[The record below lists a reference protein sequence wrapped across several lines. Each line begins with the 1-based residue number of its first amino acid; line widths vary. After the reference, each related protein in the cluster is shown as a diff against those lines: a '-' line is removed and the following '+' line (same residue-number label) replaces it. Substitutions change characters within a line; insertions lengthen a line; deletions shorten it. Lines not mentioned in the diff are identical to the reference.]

1 MAVIVFSPEAVCT
14 CTLYPSPPRLRRNS
28 EGLHLSPR
36 NVCDTLGAAQFRRP
50 GRPLRLRSGSHE
62 PVFIRHASHATSYL
76 NIVAGNRD
84 AQRMACA
91 SFESRPCDATGSEAL
106 RALFHLPPCF
116 ELGLPCPFSPFAN
129 PPLSCSSA
137 LAGRSLLPR
146 PNRQPLRCMSQPT
159 AATLGR
165 RGAREERAYQA
176 CRTTSRFNSSP
187 PARSGNIIS
196 HLSKPSPA
204 ASGCRVSGI
213 VCSECSRIVLSG
225 ASLRRH
231 PAARP
236 ASHADSWCSH
246 GPL

>member
-14 CTLYPSPPRLRRNS
+14 CTLYPFPPRLRRNS

-36 NVCDTLGAAQFRRP
+36 NVCDTLGAAQFRR
-50 GRPLRLRSGSHE
+50 RRRLRSGSHE

-91 SFESRPCDATGSEAL
+91 SFESRPCDATGSVAL
-106 RALFHLPPCF
+106 RALFYLPPCF

-146 PNRQPLRCMSQPT
+146 PNRQPLRCP
-159 AATLGR
+159 R
-165 RGAREERAYQA
+165 RPWGGEVL
-176 CRTTSRFNSSP
+176 
-187 PARSGNIIS
+187 ARSA
-196 HLSKPSPA
+196 HTKHAL
-204 ASGCRVSGI
+204 
-213 VCSECSRIVLSG
+213 
-225 ASLRRH
+225 RH
-231 PAARP
+231 PAPILVHICPEWYYNLPLIKAIARRVWLQGLRDRLFGMQP
-236 ASHADSWCSH
+236 YSAVRCQPSQAPVRSSR
-246 GPL
+246 